1 MESLD
6 GRINEW
12 RAAVSRGPAVSEGDA
27 DELEGHLREQVTDLE
42 AAGLS
47 SEEAF
52 LIAMRRLG
60 QVDQLTAEYAREH
73 SDRLWKQF
81 AVPTPAS
88 GRHTSILA
96 MIGFAV
102 LTAVLV
108 QGARLL
114 AQSGDSTSEWFIR
127 NVSFVVFPVL
137 AAYFVFVRRMHW
149 RRVIAP
155 AVALAVLI
163 AAVNLYPFTHLQST
177 YVLALAAL
185 PFALWFI
192 VGATYLGGRVGSSQS
207 RMNFVRFSGEWLI
220 YYTLI
225 AIGGSVL
232 VGLTS
237 LILTP
242 FGWHATDVLMT
253 WVVPSGAAGAVI
265 VAAWLVEAKKSIV
278 ENLAPV
284 LTAIF
289 TPLFA
294 IMLVAAVVA
303 YLISGVWRNFDRE
316 LLGGFDV
323 LLLVVLA
330 LILYGISARNPTKGP
345 GVTDA
350 IRLSAVGAAI
360 VLDVLVLMSMFARI
374 GEYGFTANRL
384 AVLGLNIIVLVNL
397 VVTAW
402 LLIRILARRAPAIQL
417 ERWQTG
423 YLPVFAIWA
432 AAIVLVLPP
441 IFGFA

>member
-6 GRINEW
+6 GRIAEW

-42 AAGLS
+42 SAGLS

-81 AVPTPAS
+81 AVPAAEP
-88 GRHTSILA
+88 GRQTTIFA
-96 MIGFAV
+96 MIGFAL

-108 QGARLL
+108 QVARLL
-114 AQSGDSTSEWFIR
+114 AQHGDSTSEWFVR
-127 NVSFVVFPVL
+127 NVSFLVLPVL
-137 AAYFVFVRRMHW
+137 AAYFVYVRRMTW
-149 RRVIAP
+149 QRVIAP
-155 AVALAVLI
+155 TVALVVLI
-163 AAVNLYPFTHLQST
+163 AAINLFPFTALQST
-177 YVLALAAL
+177 YVLALVAL

-192 VGATYLGGRVGSSQS
+192 VGATYLGGRVGSPES

-225 AIGGSVL
+225 AIGGWVL

-237 LILTP
+237 LILSP
-242 FGWHATDVLMT
+242 FGWQATEVLIT

-265 VAAWLVEAKKSIV
+265 VAAWLVEAKKSVI

-303 YLISGVWRNFDRE
+303 YAISGVWRDFDRE
-316 LLGGFDV
+316 LLGGFDL

-360 VLDVLVLMSMFARI
+360 ILDVLVLISMFARI

-397 VVTAW
+397 AVTAW
-402 LLIRILARRAPAIQL
+402 LLVRLLARRAPAIQL

-423 YLPVFAIWA
+423 YLPVFAVWA

-441 IFGFA
+441 MFGFE

>member
-6 GRINEW
+6 GRIAEW

-27 DELEGHLREQVTDLE
+27 DELEEHLREQVTDLE
-42 AAGLS
+42 SAGLS

-52 LIAMRRLG
+52 LIALRRLG

-81 AVPTPAS
+81 TVPAPDS
-88 GRHTSILA
+88 GRQTSVLA
-96 MIGFAV
+96 MIGFAL

-108 QGARLL
+108 QVARLL
-114 AQSGDSTSEWFIR
+114 TLSADSNFEWFVR
-127 NVSFVVFPVL
+127 NISFLVVPVL
-137 AAYFVFVRRMHW
+137 AAYFVYVRQMTW

-155 AVALAVLI
+155 TVVLAVLI
-163 AAVNLYPFTHLQST
+163 VAINLYPFTQRQST
-177 YVLALAAL
+177 FVLALAAL

-192 VGATYLGGRVGSSQS
+192 VGATYLGGRVGSSEN
-207 RMNFVRFSGEWLI
+207 RMNFVRFSGEWVI

-225 AIGGSVL
+225 ALGGSVL
-232 VGLTS
+232 MGLTS
-237 LILTP
+237 LIMIP
-242 FGWHATDVLMT
+242 FGWQATDVLMT
-253 WVVPSGAAGAVI
+253 WILPSGAAGAVI
-265 VAAWLVEAKKSIV
+265 VAAWLVEAKKSVI

-294 IMLVAAVVA
+294 IMLVVAVVA
-303 YLISGVWRNFDRE
+303 YAISGVWRDFDRE
-316 LLGGFDV
+316 LLGGFDA

-330 LILYGISARNPTKGP
+330 LILYGISARDRTRGP
-345 GVTDA
+345 GAMDA

-360 VLDVLVLMSMFARI
+360 ILDALVLISMFARI

-384 AVLGLNIIVLVNL
+384 AVLGLNILVLVNL
-397 VVTAW
+397 AVTAW
-402 LLIRILARRAPAIQL
+402 LLIRLLARRAPAIQL